1 MASVAPFLLRV
12 HPFSLECQF
21 HGGTDSLTLWTST
34 INNPPPHASPN
45 LLGPQEPPPHSLSE
59 NALIL
64 SFPSSHVLRVLDLLA
79 LYYCLQ
85 IALFPLTSF
94 RATAILKSM
103 LPGPQPPS
111 QQGCPWPSSWK
122 PPSFFEDVN
131 TELIVFFSNLHLA
144 LSLGNFSHHAD
155 SPFGSGPSI
164 PVLVHLHWFHHRS
177 VSSKLSQSHILNLII
192 T

>member
-1 MASVAPFLLRV
+1 
-12 HPFSLECQF
+12 
-21 HGGTDSLTLWTST
+21 
-34 INNPPPHASPN
+34 
-45 LLGPQEPPPHSLSE
+45 
-59 NALIL
+59 
-64 SFPSSHVLRVLDLLA
+64 
-79 LYYCLQ
+79 
-85 IALFPLTSF
+85 
-94 RATAILKSM
+94 M

-122 PPSFFEDVN
+122 SPSFFEDVN
-131 TELIVFFSNLHLA
+131 TELIVFFSNFHLA

-192 T
+192 TWNCSTSEVWDAITPLLTTTSWHIVLCQFLTLHVFLDLKEISRLLAPLLLSFAIYSSSCHFSSYAA